1 MDQLMGQL
9 CEKVEEVYVNVQP
22 EIYADY
28 KQMKND
34 IR

>member
-1 MDQLMGQL
+1 MDSLLTQL
-9 CEKVEEVYVNVQP
+9 CERVEEVHANVQP

-28 KQMKND
+28 KQMKQD